1 MKDFCLDLR
10 AITISDERDL
20 LVQQIDMLFDTNPTE
35 VFGEEYGSEFYNL
48 LWDLKLSNNDIS
60 EYTKSVIY
68 GNINLMGWT
77 LDVQTDFLQGTK
89 NDIML
94 VSVRLSKYDEI
105 FEKIYKIE

>member
-60 EYTKSVIY
+60 EY
-68 GNINLMGWT
+68 
-77 LDVQTDFLQGTK
+77 
-89 NDIML
+89 
-94 VSVRLSKYDEI
+94 
-105 FEKIYKIE
+105 KICYIR